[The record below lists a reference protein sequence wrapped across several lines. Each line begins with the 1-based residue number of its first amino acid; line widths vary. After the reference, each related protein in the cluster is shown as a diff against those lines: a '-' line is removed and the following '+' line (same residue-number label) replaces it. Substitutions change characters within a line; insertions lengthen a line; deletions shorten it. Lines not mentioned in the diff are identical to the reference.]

1 MTKKERRRYI
11 KTYLTLTTKMRHKYK
26 YEKFIYI
33 HFKYFCYGIHRK
45 ELFFPWHRFYILQME
60 NLLREIDCRVTLP
73 YWDWSVVGENPW
85 DKSGI
90 WTNESY
96 GLGGNGIES
105 SGFCVQ
111 DGEFRQGKWHTPFF
125 NDNLDIVTSTI
136 DIYGDLDTKFV
147 TPDLSDCLRRYFD
160 GNLPNQLH
168 VQRAL
173 SLPAERFSDF
183 DINLRI
189 NYHDMIHNS
198 IGMYLSIFSFFCSS
212 TKCIG
217 HVRQSLRV
225 WRECEI
231 KSIRPIFK
239 TKMLNNQSKINSDEK
254 IFLVKSLIIYTL

>member
-1 MTKKERRRYI
+1 MTKKERTRYV
-11 KTYLTLTTKMRHKYK
+11 KTYLTLTTKMPHKYK

-33 HFKYFCYGIHRK
+33 HFKYFCYGIHNK
-45 ELFFPWHRFYILQME
+45 DLFFPWHRFYILQME

-85 DKSGI
+85 DKTGI
-90 WTNESY
+90 WSNESY

-105 SGFCVQ
+105 KGFCVQ

-136 DIYGDLDTKFV
+136 DIYGDLDEKSV

-160 GNLPNQLH
+160 GDLPQELH

-183 DINLRI
+183 EINLRI
-189 NYHDMIHNS
+189 NYHDMMHNS
-198 IGMYLSIFSFFCSS
+198 VGKYPCALSFYTYLLGKRDTLCPKKRVCSYVLS
-212 TKCIG
+212 RTVG
-217 HVRQSLRV
+217 
-225 WRECEI
+225 
-231 KSIRPIFK
+231 
-239 TKMLNNQSKINSDEK
+239 
-254 IFLVKSLIIYTL
+254 